1 MNSSS
6 NSPSATVQSDAC
18 SNDKV
23 NINNGASSKNS
34 ACNPSGSSVS
44 EMKTDVADGMKL
56 GEEARDY
63 YPPVKSETTS
73 DVHTPS
79 ADVERCSTVANC
91 GTGTVDG
98 ESTTANAGVESTVD
112 DPDAEAS
119 DGDQPGPA
127 GIIRKPSA
135 APQID
140 AEQLRSDPDFAVIC
154 SFINKF
160 FTLMK
165 MEPVSFC
172 QLENMFTT
180 LENGRVSKELVDLH
194 LKLLRRSIVKTVS
207 NDSFEK
213 CLLKY
218 LNSTGLLSS
227 EKRQLETYGYV
238 HMSILSKLKI
248 LRTLC
253 ELQLDHNVRLRE
265 SIPSALRAMDM
276 RDMVTGVDKNGL
288 AYYCQIDSKYGLRLY
303 TTEQDDESG
312 YSWTLVARD
321 MPELETLI
329 TKLKDEDLGYVK
341 NPNDKR
347 EFNKPAEGDTE
358 PAINM
363 VTKKGTYVDVFLDEA
378 AIKKMREAMV
388 KEKEERR
395 NRRNA
400 RIDNPT
406 EPHEEVVPD
415 DEEKAVDVEEGD
427 RRILPRRSASQKA
440 QSNIRKYIAPSRK
453 GHEKKPMVPEQ
464 QDDVK
469 EENVKRDSSTP
480 ASDDSDGSAGTSDA
494 EIDGSASSDD
504 EFKPK
509 TPRKHSGKRRHRK
522 KKVIEEEEDDESADE
537 DEEEV
542 RRRAEGDFACGSCKL
557 SDNEDILLLCDNC
570 DDAWHTTC
578 LKPPLWFVPG
588 GKWYCPKCEHGMLIE
603 CLTYVQEV
611 LVIHQKKA
619 AAEERKRKAAADRF
633 RREMEYIGVSLN
645 NIIPTTL
652 KQAAVDSSSSS
663 SSDDGQR
670 RSKKKA
676 VKRITPNV
684 RRAPIHVQ
692 TVAEGRS
699 RRSVKK
705 VDYKFSEFDSVIKEA
720 CRMNESPPPPD
731 TMNEVVR
738 PQGGAG
744 RGKDMANIIEAQKQR
759 EDGTPRVS
767 AGAPPRQITK
777 HRRRLNDLNVN
788 DDSDSDS
795 EEYKAN
801 ESDEEAAEEDAQSS
815 SDYVPSGSELRMERS
830 GGGGRMSL
838 KPTQSDEDFVVSG
851 SDDSYVGPRRK
862 KRKVREKSRKR
873 GRWQSDSESEEED
886 EEEDATYSDDSV
898 VRKKKGKKRAEPS
911 SEESND
917 EIDDEVGMDEEDE
930 DSDAPRTRTGRP
942 LRKAVVKSKKALLE
956 DSDDGDESNENE
968 DTENGELGQEKSA
981 PQVNKAKKRKAV
993 SDSESDVFVPDED
1006 ADNDDDDDDDEIE
1019 EEEEETSRETAAPTK
1034 TKAPDNQ
1041 EDKHNESE
1049 DSDNDLELKPQPKK
1063 PRIEEKP
1070 SDTASVKPQ
1079 ENNVEPAVE
1088 SKPKPI
1094 SPASAP
1100 APAPA
1105 STVAPA
1111 PTSAPKTAVLPEDV
1125 KPIIKEAVP
1134 SSNAPSMAPS
1144 TAAVVTTPEEK
1155 PQVASDVRTAPTNP
1169 YQSPTVPKA
1178 VKAPAADVAASAP
1191 ATVRPQAVP
1200 PTAATPPYAAGDRSL
1215 NVGLTPLV
1223 PNPYANASSLSQMP
1237 YCAGPQAA
1245 MPYTAVANPYMPYPP
1260 NATPFPPGPPPIGH
1274 PHIGYMPGVVPN
1286 PYGQQPSMPP
1296 PKSGTRDLR
1305 SL

>member
-1 MNSSS
+1 
-6 NSPSATVQSDAC
+6 
-18 SNDKV
+18 
-23 NINNGASSKNS
+23 
-34 ACNPSGSSVS
+34 
-44 EMKTDVADGMKL
+44 
-56 GEEARDY
+56 
-63 YPPVKSETTS
+63 
-73 DVHTPS
+73 
-79 ADVERCSTVANC
+79 
-91 GTGTVDG
+91 
-98 ESTTANAGVESTVD
+98 
-112 DPDAEAS
+112 
-119 DGDQPGPA
+119 
-127 GIIRKPSA
+127 
-135 APQID
+135 
-140 AEQLRSDPDFAVIC
+140 
-154 SFINKF
+154 
-160 FTLMK
+160 MK
-165 MEPVSFC
+165 MEPVSFG

-180 LENGRVSKELVDLH
+180 LEDGRVSKELVDLH

-213 CLLKY
+213 YLLKY

-253 ELQLDHNVRLRE
+253 ELQLDHNLRLRE
-265 SIPSALRAMDM
+265 SIPTALRAMDM

-321 MPELETLI
+321 MTDLENLI
-329 TKLKDEDLGYVK
+329 AKLKVEDLGYVK

-347 EFNKPAEGDTE
+347 DFNKPAEGDTE

-363 VTKKGTYVDVFLDEA
+363 VTKKGTYVDMFLDEA
-378 AIKKMREAMV
+378 TIKKMRESMI

-400 RIDNPT
+400 RLENPA
-406 EPHEEVVPD
+406 EPQEEAVPEE
-415 DEEKAVDVEEGD
+415 EEKPVEVEEGD

-440 QSNIRKYIAPSRK
+440 QTNIRKYITPSRK
-453 GHEKKPMVPEQ
+453 SHEKKPNVTEEKEE
-464 QDDVK
+464 VK

-480 ASDDSDGSAGTSDA
+480 ASDDSEGSAGSSDP

-509 TPRKHSGKRRHRK
+509 TPKKSTGKRRHRK
-522 KKVIEEEEDDESADE
+522 KKVIEEEDDDESADE

-557 SDNEDILLLCDNC
+557 SDNEEILLLCDNC

-619 AAEERKRKAAADRF
+619 AAEEKKRKAAADRF

-684 RRAPIHVQ
+684 RRTPVHVQ

-699 RRSVKK
+699 RRTVKK

-720 CRMNESPPPPD
+720 CRLNESPPPPD
-731 TMNEVVR
+731 TMKEVAR

-767 AGAPPRQITK
+767 AGAPPRHMPK

-788 DDSDSDS
+788 DESDSDTD
-795 EEYKAN
+795 EYKAN

-815 SDYVPSGSELRMERS
+815 SDYVPSEKVARPQGGAGRGKDMANIIEAQKQREDGTPRVSAGAPPRHMPKHRRRLNDLNVNDESDSDTDEYKANESDEEAAEEDAQSSSDYVPSESELRKERA
-830 GGGGRMSL
+830 GGGGRISL

-862 KRKVREKSRKR
+862 KRKVKEKSRKR

-886 EEEDATYSDDSV
+886 EEEDETYSDDSAK
-898 VRKKKGKKRAEPS
+898 RKRKGKKRVEPS

-917 EIDDEVGMDEEDE
+917 ELDDDLEMDEE

-956 DSDDGDESNENE
+956 DSDDDGESSGEE
-968 DTENGELGQEKSA
+968 DAEIGEPGQQKDA
-981 PQVNKAKKRKAV
+981 PPVTKGKKRKAV

-1006 ADNDDDDDDDEIE
+1006 AENDDEDDEEIE
-1019 EEEEETSRETAAPTK
+1019 EDEETSRETAAPAKTAVPAKTAAPAMTAAPVTK
-1034 TKAPDNQ
+1034 ENNT
-1041 EDKHNESE
+1041 EESE
-1049 DSDNDLELKPQPKK
+1049 DSENDLELKPKPKK
-1063 PRIEEKP
+1063 LKMDAKPDETSNAKPFDVNPPEVAKPPEVTKPAEAAKPLQVTKPPEVTKP
-1070 SDTASVKPQ
+1070 SEVAKPAEVAKPPVKTPEVNSVTQ
-1079 ENNVEPAVE
+1079 GEE
-1088 SKPKPI
+1088 KPKPI
-1094 SPASAP
+1094 PAAP
-1100 APAPA
+1100 P
-1105 STVAPA
+1105 
-1111 PTSAPKTAVLPEDV
+1111 PTSTPKTTAEPAEV
-1125 KPIIKEAVP
+1125 KPNITKTVP
-1134 SSNAPSMAPS
+1134 SSSSPTVTPSP
-1144 TAAVVTTPEEK
+1144 AAVVTTTEEK
-1155 PQVASDVRTAPTNP
+1155 PRVAAKVQTPTPPNPYVATTITTATKVPVAEAPPSAPT
-1169 YQSPTVPKA
+1169 
-1178 VKAPAADVAASAP
+1178 
-1191 ATVRPQAVP
+1191 TVRPQAVP
-1200 PTAATPPYAAGDRSL
+1200 PAAPTPPYAAGDRSA
-1215 NVGLTPLV
+1215 NVNLTPLV
-1223 PNPYANASSLSQMP
+1223 PNPYANATPLSQMP

-1245 MPYTAVANPYMPYPP
+1245 MPYAVANPYMPYPP
-1260 NATPFPPGPPPIGH
+1260 NAPPFPPGPPPMGH
-1274 PHIGYMPGVVPN
+1274 PHIGYIPGVVPN
-1286 PYGQQPSMPP
+1286 PYGQQSSMPP
-1296 PKSGTRDLR
+1296 SKSGTRDLR
-1305 SL
+1305 TL